1 MQRLNDCMPVIPG
14 DAQIGGAAA
23 LGLAMLAI
31 TTAFH
36 YEALRFLECAATGRS
51 VSRHRT
57 VGLLTALVALHLA
70 EIALYAVAYAAGANV
85 FGLGSLRGST
95 GRAWVDFLYFAAETY
110 STLGYGD
117 LVPVGSLRLVAGVEA
132 LNGLLLLAWSGAFL
146 FGMLDGGTRRGTR
159 KRSPRVIPR
168 SRS

>member
-1 MQRLNDCMPVIPG
+1 MNPG
-14 DAQIGGAAA
+14 DVQIGGAAV
-23 LGLAMLAI
+23 LAFSMLAV

-36 YEALRFLECAATGRS
+36 YEGLRFLEYGATGRS

-70 EIALYAVAYAAGANV
+70 EIALYAVAYAAGANL
-85 FGLGSLRGST
+85 FGLGSLRGSS

-117 LVPVGSLRLVAGVEA
+117 LVPVGPLRLVAGVEA

-146 FGMLDGGTRRGTR
+146 FGMLDGGPPRATR
-159 KRSPRVIPR
+159 KRPRRV
-168 SRS
+168 